1 MIRNLLL
8 WTAGCLLTAF
18 AVSSCESD
26 DVDYGP
32 ISAALEIDVEDVTPS
47 SAKIKVVT
55 EQENV
60 ASYLVVKPTSIAD
73 FEYAAHDA
81 IDRLA
86 FIEERGEKADAP
98 YDQTLSG
105 LMPKVE
111 YLFAVVGFDAS
122 GQRVTAPTF
131 ARFKTAYASSLVEVR
146 FDENPDATF
155 VFSGKITPNDYTVS
169 YRYLFDSAHND
180 ATEDELRTLLEAGGA
195 GVETGEGVKSLEVV
209 KSEKVSMTLAVLSY
223 DDMGRAGEL
232 TTAFVST
239 EDMVSVMVDGKET
252 QLARP
257 TEGVDI
263 FEGKVAVPAKG
274 EFTIEIN
281 KVAYGFAGYSGNG
294 GVGKVENLMAAVP
307 YYSASE
313 IGGAHAY
320 EIKKAIGRMAEM
332 TAGGNKFWTNLSGA
346 AQLFVRVDLT
356 YADNKPR
363 YYFELETA
371 ADPSLVLEQNFDLF
385 VWGGDYLLGKSGSGT
400 SPVADDTSAV
410 ALDGT
415 EEGTKGTAGYTSV
428 APDDWSTPGAV
439 DETGN
444 CIAGETYLRN
454 RDVVGWEIAH
464 VAEQAGMIRM
474 NKSSS
479 KHQYSG
485 WVMTPQL
492 AKLSGAA
499 DITVEFDMCRF
510 GNNADEIHVT
520 IVGDGAYTSGTVNP
534 NGGAAQQ
541 VAASGQ
547 DFVITSELC
556 AGQAN
561 DVVNKPW
568 THVKLSVAGATAQTR
583 IKIDASKGSNSTKN
597 RMLLDNIKITK

>member
-1 MIRNLLL
+1 MIRNLLV

-26 DVDYGP
+26 GVDYGP
-32 ISAALEIDVEDVTPS
+32 ISAALEIIVEDVTPS
-47 SAKIKVVT
+47 SAMIKLAT

-60 ASYLVVKPTSIAD
+60 ASYLIVKPTPISE

-81 IDRLA
+81 IDRMA
-86 FIEERGEKADAP
+86 FVEEHGQKAEAP
-98 YDQTLSG
+98 YAETLSG

-131 ARFKTAYASSLVEVR
+131 ARFKTAYASSLVEAR
-146 FDENPDATF
+146 FDEQPDGTF
-155 VFSGKITPNDYTVS
+155 AFSGKITPNAYTVS
-169 YRYLFDSAHND
+169 YRYIFDSTHND
-180 ATEDELRTLLEAGGA
+180 ATQEEMKALLEAGGA
-195 GVETGEGVKSLEVV
+195 GVETGTGVKTVEVV
-209 KSEKVSMTLAVLSY
+209 KSQKVGMTLAVLSY
-223 DDMGRAGEL
+223 DDAGRPGEL
-232 TTAFVST
+232 TTTFVST

-252 QLARP
+252 QLVRP

-263 FEGKVAVPAKG
+263 FEGKAAVPAKG

-281 KVAYGFAGYSGNG
+281 KVAYGFAPYSGNG
-294 GVGKVENLMAAVP
+294 GVGKVENMMSAMP
-307 YYSASE
+307 YYTASE

-320 EIKKAIGRMAEM
+320 EVKKAVGRMAE
-332 TAGGNKFWTNLSGA
+332 GGTKFWTNLSGS

-356 YADNKPR
+356 YADGTPR
-363 YYFELETA
+363 YYFELVE
-371 ADPSLVLEQNFDLF
+371 ADDPNLVLEQNFDLF
-385 VWGGDYLLGKSGSGT
+385 VWGGDYLLGASGSGT
-400 SPVADDTSAV
+400 SPAAADTSAA

-415 EEGTKGTAGYTSV
+415 EEGTKGTAGYTGV

-439 DETGN
+439 DESGN
-444 CIAGETYLRN
+444 CIASAAYLRN
-454 RDVVGWEIAH
+454 RDVAGWEIAH

-492 AKLSGAA
+492 PLSGAT

-510 GNNADEIHVT
+510 GNNADNIYVT
-520 IVGDGAYTSGTVNP
+520 IVGDGAYTAATVNP

-547 DFVITSELC
+547 DFVITEGLC
-556 AGQAN
+556 AGQDN
-561 DVVNKPW
+561 KVVNKPW
-568 THVKLSVAGATAQTR
+568 THVKLSVAGATGQTR
-583 IKIDASKGSNSTKN
+583 IKIDASRGSNSTKN

>member
-32 ISAALEIDVEDVTPS
+32 ISAALEISVDDVTPS
-47 SAKIKVVT
+47 SAKIKLVT

-60 ASYLVVKPTSIAD
+60 ASYMVVKPTPITD

-86 FIEERGEKADAP
+86 FIEERGEMADAP
-98 YDQTLSG
+98 YEQTLSG

-131 ARFKTAYASSLVEVR
+131 ARFKTAYASSLVEAR
-146 FDENPDATF
+146 FDENPDGKFT
-155 VFSGKITPNDYTVS
+155 FSGKITPNDYTVS

-180 ATEDELRTLLEAGGA
+180 ATEAELRTLLEAGGT
-195 GVETGEGVKSLEVV
+195 GVETGKGVKTLEVV
-209 KSEKVSMTLAVLSY
+209 KQEKVGMTLAVLSY
-223 DDMGRAGEL
+223 DDMGRPGEL
-232 TTAFVST
+232 TSAFVST
-239 EDMVSVMVDGKET
+239 EDMVSVVVGGKEI

-263 FEGKVAVPAKG
+263 FEGKAAVPAKG

-281 KVAYGFAGYSGNG
+281 KVAYGFAEYSGNG
-294 GVGKVENLMAAVP
+294 GVGKVENMMAAVP

-320 EIKKAIGRMAEM
+320 EVKKAVGRMAEM
-332 TAGGNKFWTNLSGA
+332 TAGGNKFWTNISA
-346 AQLFVRVDLT
+346 DAQLFVRVDLT
-356 YADNKPR
+356 YADGKPR
-363 YYFELETA
+363 YYLELATA
-371 ADPSLVLEQNFDLF
+371 ADPNLVLEQNFDLF

-400 SPVADDTSAV
+400 SPIADDPSATV
-410 ALDGT
+410 LDGT
-415 EEGTKGTAGYTSV
+415 EEGTKGTAGYTAV

-444 CIAGETYLRN
+444 CIAGEAYLRN
-454 RDVVGWEIAH
+454 RDVAGWEIAH

-479 KHQYSG
+479 KHAYSG
-485 WVMTPQL
+485 WVTTPAL
-492 AKLSGAA
+492 AALSGAT

-510 GNNADEIHVT
+510 GNNADNIHVT
-520 IVGDGAYTSGTVNP
+520 ILGDGAYTAATVNP

-541 VAASGQ
+541 VAAAGQ
-547 DFVITSELC
+547 DFVVTPELC
-556 AGQAN
+556 VGQAN

-568 THVKLSVAGATAQTR
+568 THVKLSVSGATAQTR